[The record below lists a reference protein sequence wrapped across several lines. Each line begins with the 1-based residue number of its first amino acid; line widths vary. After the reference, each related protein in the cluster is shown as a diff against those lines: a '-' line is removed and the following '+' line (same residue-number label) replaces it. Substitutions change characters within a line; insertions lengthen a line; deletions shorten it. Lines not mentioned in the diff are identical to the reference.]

1 MRGRGRKNYGYNKNN
16 YYNNK
21 NYNNNYY
28 YEGNNNNYYNNKHYN
43 NNYDYYEGGNY
54 KENQYDNNYNNN
66 YNNGYNNNYRND
78 NQYYN
83 KNNYHHNN
91 KNNYQKKTMIIK
103 TKIEIKKKK
112 DFINYNDSNKKNKD
126 KKEDDE
132 IKILKDSIKTNEIKF
147 LKDLSHIY
155 KLEPTEKLFKDLFKK
170 ETLENKLKEIFNMG
184 EYSPDKL
191 YTSLFKLFSK
201 EIEDLQ
207 KMNNKRQNEEE
218 KNVADIRNIYDDI
231 YDAIILSIQ
240 KDYIKRNESKEIKN
254 SAIEEFNELVNKVP
268 DCLFYILDKFI
279 NIYNIENELK
289 ENFTNF
295 KNFDEFSKKYKINPI
310 LYIIKTFK
318 LQDKFSFKIV
328 CENISNLKEVIKNLY
343 GTYNVNKAMLNELNE
358 YINSHIEKNSVELI
372 IINEI
377 FIINENNPEFDKDIK
392 KYIYDNLLY
401 FDKNNFEE
409 NYLKKYY
416 TFLINNKIES
426 FHTEYNILSLDNIYC
441 LINDYSL
448 YETALYLMG
457 NLEKEKLD
465 KIDNK
470 LLDKIIT
477 NFRSDQK
484 KEIKEF
490 LDLFPNKIGSIITY
504 FRNKDQLK
512 ELLAILK
519 YAKKAD
525 KLSDE
530 IANEIDKDKYYGIL
544 NNKFKRNY
552 QEKHQIYSI
561 IEIVTKSKK
570 YFNIFF
576 PILEKII
583 RKSNDANDVK
593 LLYTVIDIATKKN
606 YNQNITKKYK
616 YNNEDLIE
624 LNDCFGPQTEN
635 CLSFKKDEI
644 NVVFIDS
651 VDNLKLYGEKYF
663 KNSEFIGFDSEWVD
677 KIKCKEKTE
686 TAIVQL
692 SDYDGKNVLIL
703 DMVNL
708 QKNNNF
714 INAFKEI
721 FTGKKFIG
729 YDLKDDLLNL
739 PNEIMTHLQEKNE
752 LIDIQNL
759 YKISTLESTKS
770 FSEICKE
777 FFGKPLCKYEQ
788 CSNWELR
795 PLRQS
800 QLHYAALDAIY
811 CSLLFKKII
820 EKK

>member
-218 KNVADIRNIYDDI
+218 KNLADIRNIYDDI

>member
-91 KNNYQKKTMIIK
+91 KNNYQKKNNDYK
-103 TKIEIKKKK
+103 NKNRNKEKK
-112 DFINYNDSNKKNKD
+112 DFINYNDSNKKNKY

-170 ETLENKLKEIFNMG
+170 ETLENKLNEIFNMG

-218 KNVADIRNIYDDI
+218 KNVADIRNIYDDV

-416 TFLINNKIES
+416 SFLINNKIES
-426 FHTEYNILSLDNIYC
+426 FHTEYEVLSLDNIYY
-441 LINDYSL
+441 LINDYNL

-465 KIDNK
+465 KIENK

-477 NFRSDQK
+477 NFLSDQK
-484 KEIKEF
+484 KEVKEF
-490 LDLFPNKIGSIITY
+490 LDLFPNKIGSIITH

-512 ELLAILK
+512 ELLSILK

-561 IEIVTKSKK
+561 IEFVTKSEK

-583 RKSNDANDVK
+583 RKSNDEKDIK
-593 LLYTVIDIATKKN
+593 LLYTVIDIAIKKN

-616 YNNEDLIE
+616 YNKEDLIE

-644 NVVFIDS
+644 KVIFIDNI
-651 VDNLKLYGEKYF
+651 DDLKLYGEKYF

-703 DMVNL
+703 DMINL
-708 QKNNNF
+708 PKNNNF
-714 INAFKEI
+714 INTFKEI

-752 LIDIQNL
+752 LIDLQNI
-759 YKISTLESTKS
+759 YKISTLESTKNC
-770 FSEICKE
+770 SEICKE

>member
-1 MRGRGRKNYGYNKNN
+1 MRGRKNYGYNKNN

-28 YEGNNNNYYNNKHYN
+28 YEGNNNYYSNKHYN
-43 NNYDYYEGGNY
+43 NNYDYYEGDNY
-54 KENQYDNNYNNN
+54 EENQYDNNYNKN
-66 YNNGYNNNYRND
+66 YNNGYNNNYKNY

-91 KNNYQKKTMIIK
+91 KNNYHKKNNDYK
-103 TKIEIKKKK
+103 NKNRKQEKK
-112 DFINYNDSNKKNKD
+112 DFINYNDNNKKNKD
-126 KKEDDE
+126 KKADDE

-155 KLEPTEKLFKDLFKK
+155 KLEETEKLFKNLFKK
-170 ETLENKLKEIFNMG
+170 ETLENKLNEIFNMG

-218 KNVADIRNIYDDI
+218 KNLADIRNIYDDV
-231 YDAIILSIQ
+231 YQAIILSIQ

-254 SAIEEFNELVNKVP
+254 SAIQEFNELVNKVP

-289 ENFTNF
+289 EIFTNI
-295 KNFDEFSKKYKINPI
+295 KNFDEFSKKYKINAI

-328 CENISNLKEVIKNLY
+328 CENISNLKEVIINLY

-358 YINSHIEKNSVELI
+358 YVNSHIEKNSVELN

-377 FIINENNPEFDKDIK
+377 FEINGNNPEFDIDIK
-392 KYIYDNLLY
+392 KHIYDNFLY

-426 FHTEYNILSLDNIYC
+426 FHIEYEILSLDNIYC
-441 LINDYSL
+441 LINDYNL

-470 LLDKIIT
+470 LLDKIIS

-490 LDLFPNKIGSIITY
+490 LDLFPNKIGSIITH

-512 ELLAILK
+512 ELLSILK
-519 YAKKAD
+519 YAKKVN

-561 IEIVTKSKK
+561 
-570 YFNIFF
+570 
-576 PILEKII
+576 
-583 RKSNDANDVK
+583 
-593 LLYTVIDIATKKN
+593 
-606 YNQNITKKYK
+606 
-616 YNNEDLIE
+616 
-624 LNDCFGPQTEN
+624 
-635 CLSFKKDEI
+635 
-644 NVVFIDS
+644 
-651 VDNLKLYGEKYF
+651 
-663 KNSEFIGFDSEWVD
+663 
-677 KIKCKEKTE
+677 
-686 TAIVQL
+686 QL
-692 SDYDGKNVLIL
+692 
-703 DMVNL
+703 
-708 QKNNNF
+708 
-714 INAFKEI
+714 
-721 FTGKKFIG
+721 
-729 YDLKDDLLNL
+729 
-739 PNEIMTHLQEKNE
+739 
-752 LIDIQNL
+752 
-759 YKISTLESTKS
+759 
-770 FSEICKE
+770 
-777 FFGKPLCKYEQ
+777 
-788 CSNWELR
+788 
-795 PLRQS
+795 
-800 QLHYAALDAIY
+800 
-811 CSLLFKKII
+811 
-820 EKK
+820 

>member
-28 YEGNNNNYYNNKHYN
+28 DGNNNYYNNKYYN
-43 NNYDYYEGGNY
+43 NNYDYYQEDNY
-54 KENQYDNNYNNN
+54 EVNQYENNYNNN
-66 YNNGYNNNYRND
+66 YYNNNYRND
-78 NQYYN
+78 NQYN
-83 KNNYHHNN
+83 KNNYHKN
-91 KNNYQKKTMIIK
+91 KNNYHKKNNDYK
-103 TKIEIKKKK
+103 NKNRNKEKK
-112 DFINYNDSNKKNKD
+112 DFINYNDNNKKNKD
-126 KKEDDE
+126 KKADDE
-132 IKILKDSIKTNEIKF
+132 IKNLKDSIKTCEIKF

-155 KLEPTEKLFKDLFKK
+155 KLEETEKLFKELFKK
-170 ETLENKLKEIFNMG
+170 ETLENKLKEIFNFG

-207 KMNNKRQNEEE
+207 NMNNKRQNEEK
-218 KNVADIRNIYDDI
+218 KNLIEIRNIYDDV
-231 YDAIILSIQ
+231 YDAIIISIQ

-254 SAIEEFNELVNKVP
+254 LAIEEFNILVNKVP
-268 DCLFYILDKFI
+268 ECLFYILDKFI

-289 ENFTNF
+289 EFFTNF
-295 KNFDEFSKKYKINPI
+295 KNFEELSKKYNIKII

-318 LQDKFSFKIV
+318 LQDKFSIKNV
-328 CENISNLKEVIKNLY
+328 CESIPNLKEVIKNLY
-343 GTYNVNKAMLNELNE
+343 GCYNVNKEMLNELNE
-358 YINSHIEKNSVELI
+358 YVNNHIAKNSVELF

-377 FIINENNPEFDKDIK
+377 FEINENNPEFDKDIK
-392 KYIYDNLLY
+392 KYIFDNIFY
-401 FDKNNFEE
+401 FNKNNFEE
-409 NYLKKYY
+409 AYLKKYY
-416 TFLINNKIES
+416 TFLINNKFES
-426 FHTEYNILSLDNIYC
+426 FHTEYDILSLENIYH
-441 LINDYSL
+441 LINDYNL
-448 YETALYLMG
+448 YETPLYLIG
-457 NLEKEKLD
+457 KLEKEKLD

-470 LLDKIIT
+470 LLDKIIS

-490 LDLFPNKIGSIITY
+490 LDLFPNKIGSIITH
-504 FRNKDQLK
+504 FRNKRELK

-525 KLSDE
+525 KLNDE
-530 IANEIDKDKYYGIL
+530 ITNEINRYKYYGIL
-544 NNKFKRNY
+544 DNKFKRNY

-561 IEIVTKSKK
+561 IEFVTKSEK

-576 PILEKII
+576 PILERII
-583 RKSNDANDVK
+583 RKSNDEKDVK
-593 LLYTVIDIATKKN
+593 LLYTIIDIATKKN
-606 YNQNITKKYK
+606 YNQNITKKFK
-616 YNNEDLIE
+616 YNKEDLIK

-644 NVVFIDS
+644 NVVFIDNI
-651 VDNLKLYGEKYF
+651 DNLKLYGEKYF
-663 KNSEFIGFDSEWVD
+663 KNPENKYIGFDSEWVD
-677 KIKCKEKTE
+677 KINFKEKTE

-703 DMVNL
+703 DMINL
-708 QKNNNF
+708 PKNNNF

-721 FTGKKFIG
+721 FTGKKIIG
-729 YDLKDDLLNL
+729 YDIKDDLLNL
-739 PNEIMTHLQEKNE
+739 PNEIMIHLQEKNE
-752 LIDIQNL
+752 LIDLQNI
-759 YKISTLESTKS
+759 YKIYTLERAKS